1 MLSIA
6 DTSRGLPS
14 GPARSAIPPAKG
26 RAQVTKRLKPS
37 RPGQAAGALCQ
48 LQAQGGE
55 RRTQRTAMGQLAR
68 VVPSIA
74 PRGLSKNRNRD
85 DAIRSHD
92 RERDGSPDAN
102 GAPRFPAQLPGSR
115 HPDWPEPRRTSFKMG
130 PSWRTPSCSVGGRAS
145 NSHRRK
151 IASFCARLQP
161 GRLYDLSGTGEHRA
175 WHQSRPFQLH
185 AAELAHLPPPDQ
197 PGHLID
203 ETLLR
208 PKRSGCARLSVPEFF
223 FPAW

>member
-1 MLSIA
+1 MTLSDHMIVSATEVPMLMARQASPR
-6 DTSRGLPS
+6 SYRG
-14 GPARSAIPPAKG
+14 
-26 RAQVTKRLKPS
+26 
-37 RPGQAAGALCQ
+37 PG
-48 LQAQGGE
+48 
-55 RRTQRTAMGQLAR
+55 TQTGQ
-68 VVPSIA
+68 S
-74 PRGLSKNRNRD
+74 LS
-85 DAIRSHD
+85 HFVQ
-92 RERDGSPDAN
+92 DGSILAHTKLL
-102 GAPRFPAQLPGSR
+102 GRWAGIELPPPQNR
-115 HPDWPEPRRTSFKMG
+115 EFLRPT
-130 PSWRTPSCSVGGRAS
+130 
-145 NSHRRK
+145 
-151 IASFCARLQP
+151 QP